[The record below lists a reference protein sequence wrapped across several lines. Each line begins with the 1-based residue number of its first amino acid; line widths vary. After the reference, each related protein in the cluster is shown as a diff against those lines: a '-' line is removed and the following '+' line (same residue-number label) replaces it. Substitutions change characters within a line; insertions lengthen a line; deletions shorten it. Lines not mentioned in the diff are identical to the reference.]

1 MLTLYELIPAEFSTG
16 VFTDTICFRYFFIG
30 VLMKKLLTIL
40 LVLVMILTGASASS
54 PTFRF
59 VFGDLDQHPEI
70 LIGFC
75 PTYLLLGFGAD
86 FHFIEDNTSE
96 FQVLV
101 GGGYNQRMV
110 FQDPSDGTP
119 FYTVSDGR
127 GITYDAAQGDLF
139 LRFNQGFMNDL
150 LVLRAS
156 IETQYEANLNSFVK
170 NSATLNSQ
178 LNGEGVFNNAIYPD
192 LKGDHQF
199 LGTSISLRLTYDDM
213 EDTLFTNDGILA
225 YVETK
230 FAPYF
235 LNQWLDGTANYYSL
249 TANAVFAKTLYNY
262 STENSDW
269 FSIVLIDRVNVNW
282 TDGSVP
288 VNAQGP
294 VSLGRKVRGYNTYSY
309 GTEFSVVNNFDIR
322 FSGPAIGLDGLRPRI
337 NLFFDMGLGA
347 GNYFNTSKKPDGV
360 NFLCSTGG
368 QITIS
373 IFDFIDLG
381 YEVAYIFTGE
391 KLTKPGDRVVTRF
404 TFFLDF

>member
-1 MLTLYELIPAEFSTG
+1 
-16 VFTDTICFRYFFIG
+16 
-30 VLMKKLLTIL
+30 MKRLLTIL
-40 LVLVMILTGASASS
+40 LVFVMILTGAFASG

-86 FHFIEDNTSE
+86 FHFVENNTSE

-110 FQDPSDGTP
+110 FQDPSNGTP

-127 GITYDAAQGDLF
+127 GITYDTAQGDLF

-156 IETQYEANLNSFVK
+156 IETQYEANLNSFMDGK
-170 NSATLNSQ
+170 NDPLKTQ
-178 LNGEGVFNNAIYPD
+178 LRTGYEKFYPD
-192 LKGDHQF
+192 LAGNSQF
-199 LGTSISLRLTYDDM
+199 LGTSLALRLTYDDM

-225 YVETK
+225 YVEAK
-230 FAPYF
+230 VAPYF

-262 STENSDW
+262 STEDADW
-269 FSIVLIDRVNVNW
+269 LSIVLIDRVNVNW

-347 GNYFNTSKKPDGV
+347 GNYFNTSIKPADGV

>member
-1 MLTLYELIPAEFSTG
+1 
-16 VFTDTICFRYFFIG
+16 
-30 VLMKKLLTIL
+30 MKRLLTIL
-40 LVLVMILTGASASS
+40 LVFIMILTGAFASS

-86 FHFIEDNTSE
+86 FHFIENNTSE
-96 FQVLV
+96 LQVLV

-156 IETQYEANLNSFVK
+156 IETQYEANLNSFVDGK
-170 NSATLNSQ
+170 NDPLKTQ
-178 LNGEGVFNNAIYPD
+178 LGPFFNKTIYPD
-192 LKGDHQF
+192 LSGDAQF
-199 LGTSISLRLTYDDM
+199 LGTSLALRLTYDDM

-225 YVETK
+225 YVEAK
-230 FAPYF
+230 VAPYF

-262 STENSDW
+262 STENADW
-269 FSIVLIDRVNVNW
+269 FSIVLIDRVSEQFRYPFLRSCCRTRW
-282 TDGSVP
+282 TKATCQP
-288 VNAQGP
+288 V
-294 VSLGRKVRGYNTYSY
+294 LRY
-309 GTEFSVVNNFDIR
+309 GAW
-322 FSGPAIGLDGLRPRI
+322 GW
-337 NLFFDMGLGA
+337 
-347 GNYFNTSKKPDGV
+347 
-360 NFLCSTGG
+360 
-368 QITIS
+368 
-373 IFDFIDLG
+373 
-381 YEVAYIFTGE
+381 
-391 KLTKPGDRVVTRF
+391 
-404 TFFLDF
+404 

>member
-1 MLTLYELIPAEFSTG
+1 
-16 VFTDTICFRYFFIG
+16 
-30 VLMKKLLTIL
+30 MKKLLTIL
-40 LVLVMILTGASASS
+40 LVFVMVLSGAAASS
-54 PTFRF
+54 PEFRF
-59 VFGDLDQHPEI
+59 VFGDLDQHPEV

-86 FHFIEDNTSE
+86 FHFIENNTSE
-96 FQVLV
+96 LQVLV

-110 FQDPSDGTP
+110 FQDPNNGMYDYAP
-119 FYTVSDGR
+119 YTRENGDR
-127 GITYDAAQGDLF
+127 AGITYDTAQGDLF
-139 LRFNQGFMNDL
+139 LRFNQGFMEDL

-156 IETQYEANLNSFVK
+156 VETQYEANLDSFVDGK
-170 NSATLNSQ
+170 NEPLKTQ
-178 LNGEGVFNNAIYPD
+178 LGTGYEKTYPD
-192 LKGDHQF
+192 LAGDSQF
-199 LGTSISLRLTYDDM
+199 LGTSIALRLTYDDM

-225 YVETK
+225 YVEAK
-230 FAPYF
+230 WAPYF
-235 LNQWLDGTANYYSL
+235 LNSWLDGTADYYSL

-262 STENSDW
+262 STEKMDW
-269 FSIVLIDRVNVNW
+269 FSIVLIDRINVNW

-322 FSGPAIGLDGLRPRI
+322 FSGPGMGLDGLRPRI
-337 NLFFDMGLGA
+337 NVFFDMGLGA
-347 GNYFNTSKKPDGV
+347 GNYFNTDIAPEKGV

-368 QITIS
+368 QFTIS

-381 YEVAYIFTGE
+381 YEIAYIFTGE